1 MNNKLIILL
10 ILKSIFPHYRIQCL
24 ILFLYMPLKYLP
36 IFHIWQVQLHHN
48 EYCLVLLVNN
58 LILPSYHPK
67 FLYNFNSIG
76 FI

>member
-10 ILKSIFPHYRIQCL
+10 ILESIFPHYRIECL

-48 EYCLVLLVNN
+48 VYFFALLVAN
-58 LILPSYHPK
+58 LILSSFPPK
-67 FLYNFNSIG
+67 FLYNFNNIS